1 MLHYVNAVIIYCIY
15 IILRYI
21 YIYTHSRDLPRE
33 QRAPHGFQHRLSA
46 GLGQGTPQVGQH
58 QLQVHVLVGYPA
70 RHQDETSKKSPKNTG
85 VLQSSEIDQQFYGE
99 DLTEILDSRCVQK
112 YGVYTNQLR

>member
-15 IILRYI
+15 IILRV
-21 YIYTHSRDLPRE
+21 YIYTHIVE
-33 QRAPHGFQHRLSA
+33 ICQRAPHGFQHRLSA